1 MRNVFKIKREERPV
15 ALVAL
20 LAFTLL
26 NALQIYSH
34 FGEYIKAHHVGFY
47 TVSVKVF
54 RLSGYDS
61 WSCVFLSNGQVY
73 FESERHPLYLT
84 LLYPFRWLN
93 EWIMGTW
100 NVNAAWFI
108 MAVLIVAAATYAA
121 VFMFRTLHEVMG
133 LSHFDSCLL
142 TLMLFSVAHVM
153 VPAIC
158 PDHFI
163 FSLMLLTMTLYICGC
178 AMLRGRE
185 LKVWQSFLLL
195 FFTSGMALSN
205 GIKTIIAD
213 IFTNRRHFFRPV
225 FLIVGVVLPL
235 LLLLGIRQLQY
246 QTIEVP
252 RIAKRTAIDQKR
264 VRDNI
269 HDEKFRNKLKH
280 NREWHDTHNGKALG
294 KGLISKYIDV
304 STPRGKSIVEN
315 LLGESFQLHRDQLLK
330 DVQQDRSMFVS
341 YHHWWSYAA
350 EILIVLL
357 IIAGSVAGIR
367 FKLMQMVLCWTSI
380 DFILNIVLGF
390 AINEVYIMTSGW
402 AFLLPISIGFL
413 LLRTSDAW
421 RSRIRIIAAGLTFF
435 LLIRNG
441 GLLTGH
447 LLGLC

>member
-1 MRNVFKIKREERPV
+1 MRNVFKIKREERGV

-20 LAFTLL
+20 VAFALL

-34 FGEYIKAHHVGFY
+34 FSEYIKAHHVGFY
-47 TVSVKVF
+47 TVSTRVF

-61 WSCVFLSNGQVY
+61 WSCTFLSNGQVY

-93 EWIMGTW
+93 EWIMDTW

-121 VFMFRTLHEVMG
+121 VFMFRTLREVMG

-153 VPAIC
+153 VPAVC

-163 FSLMLLTMTLYICGC
+163 FSLMLLTMTLYICGR
-178 AMLRGRE
+178 AIQRGRE
-185 LKVWQSFLLL
+185 LRAWQSFLLL
-195 FFTSGMALSN
+195 FFTSGLALSN

-213 IFTNRRHFFRPV
+213 LFTNRRHFFRPV
-225 FLIVGVVLPL
+225 FLLVGVVLPL
-235 LLLLGIRQLQY
+235 LLLLGIRQLEY
-246 QTIEVP
+246 DTIEAP

-269 HDEKFRNKLKH
+269 HDEAFRKKLKH
-280 NREWHDTHNGKALG
+280 NRQWHDTHNGKALG
-294 KGLISKYIDV
+294 KGLISKYIDI
-304 STPRGKSIVEN
+304 STPRGKSIVDN

-330 DVQQDRSMFVS
+330 DVQQDRSVFVS
-341 YHHWWSYAA
+341 YHHWWSYAVEA
-350 EILIVLL
+350 LIVLL
-357 IIAGSVAGIR
+357 LIGGIVAGIR
-367 FKLMQMVLCWTSI
+367 SRMMQMVLCWVSI
-380 DFILNIVLGF
+380 DFLLNIVLGF

-402 AFLLPISIGFL
+402 AFLLPIAVGYLI
-413 LLRTSDAW
+413 LRTSDAW
-421 RSRIRIIAAGLTFF
+421 RGKVRAVAVVLTAY

>member
-1 MRNVFKIKREERPV
+1 MRNVFKIKREERGV
-15 ALVAL
+15 ALVAFV
-20 LAFTLL
+20 AFALL

-47 TVSVKVF
+47 TVSTKVF

-61 WSCVFLSNGQVY
+61 WSCAFLSNGQVY

-93 EWIMGTW
+93 EWIMDTW

-121 VFMFRTLHEVMG
+121 VFMFRTLCEVMG

-153 VPAIC
+153 VPAVC

-163 FSLMLLTMTLYICGC
+163 FSLMLLTMTLYICGR
-178 AMLRGRE
+178 AIQRGRE
-185 LKVWQSFLLL
+185 LRAWQSMLLL
-195 FFTSGMALSN
+195 FFTSGLALSN

-213 IFTNRRHFFRPV
+213 LFTNRRRFFRPV
-225 FLIVGVVLPL
+225 FLLVGVALPL
-235 LLLLGIRQLQY
+235 LLLLGIQKVEY

-252 RIAKRTAIDQKR
+252 RIAQRNAINAKRMK
-264 VRDNI
+264 DNI
-269 HDEKFRNKLKH
+269 HNEKFISQQKKH
-280 NREWHDTHNGKALG
+280 QQWGRDHNGKALG
-294 KGLISKYIDV
+294 DGFVTKNIDIT
-304 STPRGKSIVEN
+304 TPRGKSIVEN
-315 LLGESFQLHRDQLLK
+315 LFGESFQLHRDHLLK
-330 DVQQDRSMFVS
+330 DVQQDRPIFVG
-341 YHHWWSYAA
+341 YRHWWSYAVEA
-350 EILIVLL
+350 LIVLL
-357 IIAGSVAGIR
+357 LIGGIVAGLR
-367 FKLMQMVLCWTSI
+367 TRLMQMALCWVGI
-380 DFILNIVLGF
+380 DFMLNIVLGF

-402 AFLLPISIGFL
+402 AFLLPIAVGYL

-421 RSRIRIIAAGLTFF
+421 RGKMRAVAVALTAY
-435 LLIRNG
+435 LLIGNG